1 MSLVFRII
9 LIFFLCV
16 QLTQTAIAGHVDFEG
31 FADGDALTSE
41 IPGLIFSDATVLTA
55 GVSLN
60 ETDFPPHSGSNVI
73 ATFGGFLTVSFDSP
87 VNLVSGF
94 ISYADAAGVNLSL
107 YDINNIL
114 LADALFAS
122 PLSQDGIV
130 SNLFISLGSSNVRS
144 MVLSLNSAIPDS
156 PFTFDDFSYL
166 SIPEPA
172 TILLI
177 SLGVLGINY
186 STIKTRK
193 PS

>member
-1 MSLVFRII
+1 M
-9 LIFFLCV
+9 
-16 QLTQTAIAGHVDFEG
+16 
-31 FADGDALTSE
+31 
-41 IPGLIFSDATVLTA
+41 
-55 GVSLN
+55 
-60 ETDFPPHSGSNVI
+60 
-73 ATFGGFLTVSFDSP
+73 
-87 VNLVSGF
+87 
-94 ISYADAAGVNLSL
+94 
-107 YDINNIL
+107 L